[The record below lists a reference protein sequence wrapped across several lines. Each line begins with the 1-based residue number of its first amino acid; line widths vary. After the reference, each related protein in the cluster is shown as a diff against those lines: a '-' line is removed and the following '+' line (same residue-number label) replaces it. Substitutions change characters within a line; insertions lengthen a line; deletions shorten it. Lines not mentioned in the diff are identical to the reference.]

1 MESYQKNTESHGVRT
16 LVFDFYAQHNA
27 HQNNVAGVPL
37 DDELF
42 AEITAQ
48 TNKVLRANLLR
59 SLDPSTST
67 SPAEIKRLIHNVSR
81 TKSDIKKWLEN
92 PAQFTPY
99 IDDVAI
105 MYAYS
110 FYPRVIDNLS
120 TGERHMLAGM
130 LWISA
135 DPWDEIAGQANE
147 RRMGDNAVG
156 TPRRLRFEALSEPQ
170 KASLRALRAVSGASG
185 YARWFG
191 AK

>member
-1 MESYQKNTESHGVRT
+1 
-16 LVFDFYAQHNA
+16 
-27 HQNNVAGVPL
+27 
-37 DDELF
+37 
-42 AEITAQ
+42 
-48 TNKVLRANLLR
+48 
-59 SLDPSTST
+59 
-67 SPAEIKRLIHNVSR
+67 
-81 TKSDIKKWLEN
+81 
-92 PAQFTPY
+92 
-99 IDDVAI
+99 
-105 MYAYS
+105 
-110 FYPRVIDNLS
+110 
-120 TGERHMLAGM
+120 MLAGM

>member
-1 MESYQKNTESHGVRT
+1 MESYQKNTESHAVRL
-16 LVFDFYAQHNA
+16 LVFGFYEQHNA

-37 DDELF
+37 TDELF
-42 AEITAQ
+42 KKITAQ
-48 TNKVLRANLLR
+48 TNAVLRADLLK
-59 SLDPSTST
+59 SLDPSTDT
-67 SPAEIKRLIHNVSR
+67 KEINRLIHNVSR

-92 PAQFTPY
+92 PAQFTPF

-105 MYAYS
+105 ALAYS
-110 FYPRVIDNLS
+110 FYPHVIDNLS

-130 LWISA
+130 LWSSG

-147 RRMGDNAVG
+147 RRMGDNALG
-156 TPRRLRFEALSEPQ
+156 TPRRLRFEALSEAQ
-170 KASLRALRAVSGASG
+170 KASLRTLRSVSGASG